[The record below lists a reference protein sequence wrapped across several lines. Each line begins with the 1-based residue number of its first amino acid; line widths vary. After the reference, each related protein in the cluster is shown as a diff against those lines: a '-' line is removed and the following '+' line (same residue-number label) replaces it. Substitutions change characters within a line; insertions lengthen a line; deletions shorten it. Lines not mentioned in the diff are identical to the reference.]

1 MDRKTNLNSK
11 TLLSIS
17 LINYNNMELLKK
29 CLISIYKNI
38 RKIKFEV
45 LLVDN
50 ASKDGSVKMVQQ
62 LFPKVKLIK
71 NKKNLIFTK
80 AHNQN
85 LSKIRGKYFLVLNE
99 DIQIFKHSI
108 EEIISFLESNPKTGL
123 ASCAQID
130 ETGKIDKTCS
140 RLPHPLLEFFEYTFT
155 GKVLRKILNFK
166 KIERGIKK
174 YRYFAW
180 NRKSIRQ
187 VEVLPGSFLLGKT
200 ELLKKVG
207 LFDENLLLF
216 YEEPDLC
223 QRARKKGYLSFHLGK
238 VKVMHLKSRA
248 IAKLPIFTRY
258 RIAEHDLL
266 NYYKKYFG
274 YKWYLFL
281 WFSLRPNWLYWRIKS
296 IND

>member
-99 DIQIFKHSI
+99 DIQIF
-108 EEIISFLESNPKTGL
+108 
-123 ASCAQID
+123 
-130 ETGKIDKTCS
+130 
-140 RLPHPLLEFFEYTFT
+140 
-155 GKVLRKILNFK
+155 
-166 KIERGIKK
+166 
-174 YRYFAW
+174 
-180 NRKSIRQ
+180 
-187 VEVLPGSFLLGKT
+187 
-200 ELLKKVG
+200 
-207 LFDENLLLF
+207 
-216 YEEPDLC
+216 
-223 QRARKKGYLSFHLGK
+223 
-238 VKVMHLKSRA
+238 
-248 IAKLPIFTRY
+248 
-258 RIAEHDLL
+258 
-266 NYYKKYFG
+266 
-274 YKWYLFL
+274 
-281 WFSLRPNWLYWRIKS
+281 
-296 IND
+296 